1 MKRKS
6 MLPTPVDL
14 TLDEIQSRFGT
25 DEKARQYLEEIRWPN
40 SVVCPHCKN
49 ADQKR
54 IWEIQSNEAAKIRAG
69 LYQCA
74 ECKKQ
79 FTVTVGT
86 IFEDSHIP
94 LRKWLVA
101 WYLLCSSKKGISSL
115 QIQRM
120 LGLGSYRTALFMM
133 HRIRYALAHPGFTG
147 MLKGVV
153 EVDETFVGGKTTGQ
167 GKQGRKTTGNK
178 SCVVSLVERGG
189 NARSLVL
196 DRVTGQS
203 LRNAIME
210 HVQDGSVVVTD
221 DYFGYR
227 GMPKIFTHKTV
238 KHSANEYLR
247 KEKGLNVHTNTV
259 ESKFSLLKRGIIG
272 TFHQVSKK
280 HLPLYLAEFDH
291 RFNHRK
297 STDGERTVSAL
308 KCAEGKRSDAQATK
322 TGLEKMTNKPTVGVG
337 PTPPSQ
343 TECFSRIN

>member
-1 MKRKS
+1 
-6 MLPTPVDL
+6 MLPTPEDL

-25 DEKARQYLEEIRWPN
+25 DERARRYLEEIRWPDG
-40 SVVCPHCKN
+40 VVCPHCKN
-49 ADQKR
+49 ANQKR
-54 IWEIQSNEAAKIRAG
+54 IWEIKASATAKIRAG

-133 HRIRYALAHPGFTG
+133 HRIRYALAQPVFTDY
-147 MLKGVV
+147 LKGTV
-153 EVDETFVGGKTTGQ
+153 EVDETYIGGRHRGRQ
-167 GKQGRKTTGNK
+167 GFKGNK
-178 SCVVSLVERGG
+178 TCVVSLVERGG
-189 NARSLVL
+189 RGRSFVL
-196 DRVTGQS
+196 DRVTAGN
-203 LRNAIME
+203 LHRKIDE
-210 HVQDGSVVVTD
+210 HVVEGSIVVTD
-221 DYFGYR
+221 DYYGYR
-227 GMPKIFTHKTV
+227 KMPPVYDHKSV
-238 KHSANEYLR
+238 KHSAKEYVR
-247 KEKGLNVHTNTV
+247 KERDFKVHTNTV

-297 STDGERTVSAL
+297 VTDGERTVAAL
-308 KCAEGKRSDAQATK
+308 KTAEGKRLT
-322 TGLEKMTNKPTVGVG
+322 LKPLKRGTA
-337 PTPPSQ
+337 
-343 TECFSRIN
+343 

>member
-1 MKRKS
+1 
-6 MLPTPVDL
+6 MLPTPSDL
-14 TLDEIQSRFGT
+14 TLDEIQQRFGT
-25 DEKARQYLEEIRWPN
+25 DENARRYLEEIRWPN
-40 SVVCPHCKN
+40 GVVCPHCKN

-54 IWEIQSNEAAKIRAG
+54 IWEIQANDAAKIRAG

-101 WYLLCSSKKGISSL
+101 WYLLCSSKKGMSSL

-133 HRIRYALAHPGFTG
+133 HRIRYALAHPAFTG

-153 EVDETFVGGKTTGQ
+153 EVDETYVGGKTHGRGTGK
-167 GKQGRKTTGNK
+167 GTPNKT
-178 SCVVSLVERGG
+178 CVVSLVERGG
-189 NARSLVL
+189 NARSFVL
-196 DRVTGQS
+196 DRITGQN
-203 LRNAIME
+203 LKGAIMQ

-227 GMPKIFTHKTV
+227 PMPKIFTHKPV
-238 KHSANEYLR
+238 KHSAKEYAR
-247 KEKGLNVHTNTV
+247 KEGDFTVHTNTV

-291 RFNHRK
+291 RFNHRDV
-297 STDGERTVSAL
+297 TDGERTVSAL
-308 KCAEGKRSDAQATK
+308 KMAEGKRLT
-322 TGLEKMTNKPTVGVG
+322 LKPLKNRGK
-337 PTPPSQ
+337 
-343 TECFSRIN
+343 

>member
-40 SVVCPHCKN
+40 GVVCPHCKN
-49 ADQKR
+49 ADHKR
-54 IWEIQSNEAAKIRAG
+54 IWEIKENPEKKIRAG
-69 LYQCA
+69 LYHCA
-74 ECKKQ
+74 ECGKQ

-133 HRIRYALAHPGFTG
+133 HRIRYALAHPAFTG

-153 EVDETFVGGKTTGQ
+153 EVDETYVGGKATGM
-167 GKQGRKTTGNK
+167 GKKGRCVSGNK
-178 SCVVSLVERGG
+178 TCVVSLVERGG
-189 NARSLVL
+189 NSRSFVL
-196 DRVTGQS
+196 DRITGQTLKS
-203 LRNAIME
+203 AIMD

-227 GMPKIFTHKTV
+227 GIPKIFRHKTV
-238 KHSANEYLR
+238 KHGAKEYWR
-247 KEKGLNVHTNTV
+247 KEKDLDVHTNTV
-259 ESKFSLLKRGIIG
+259 ESKFSLLKRGIVG

-297 STDGERTVSAL
+297 DTDGARTVSAL
-308 KCAEGKRSDAQATK
+308 KLAEGKRLT
-322 TGLEKMTNKPTVGVG
+322 LKPLKQNL
-337 PTPPSQ
+337 PK
-343 TECFSRIN
+343 

>member
-1 MKRKS
+1 

-25 DEKARQYLEEIRWPN
+25 DEKARRYLEEIRWP
-40 SVVCPHCKN
+40 SGVVCPHCKN
-49 ADQKR
+49 AEHKR
-54 IWEIQSNEAAKIRAG
+54 IWEIKENPDKKIRAG
-69 LYQCA
+69 LYHCA

-133 HRIRYALAHPGFTG
+133 HRIRYALAHPAFTG
-147 MLKGVV
+147 MLKGTV
-153 EVDETFVGGKTTGQ
+153 EVDETYLGGRQKGY
-167 GKQGRKTTGNK
+167 GYKNLKKK

-189 NARSLVL
+189 NAHSIVL
-196 DRVTGQS
+196 DRVTGQN
-203 LRNAIME
+203 LKKAIMD

-221 DYFGYR
+221 DFMGYR
-227 GMPKIFTHKTV
+227 NLPKIFTHKSV
-238 KHSANEYLR
+238 KHSADEYVR
-247 KEKGLNVHTNTV
+247 REKDMDVHTNTV
-259 ESKFSLLKRGIIG
+259 ESKFSLLKRGIVG

-297 STDGERTVSAL
+297 STDGARTVSAL
-308 KCAEGKRSDAQATK
+308 KCAEGKRLTYK
-322 TGLEKMTNKPTVGVG
+322 
-337 PTPPSQ
+337 
-343 TECFSRIN
+343 

>member
-40 SVVCPHCKN
+40 GVVCPHCKN

-54 IWEIQSNEAAKIRAG
+54 IWEIKSNDAAKIRAG

-133 HRIRYALAHPGFTG
+133 HRIRYAISHPSFTG
-147 MLKGVV
+147 MLKGTV
-153 EVDETFVGGKTTGQ
+153 EVDETYVGGKTR
-167 GKQGRKTTGNK
+167 GKGSSKLGNK
-178 SCVVSLVERGG
+178 TCVVSLVERGG
-189 NARSLVL
+189 NARSFVL
-196 DRVTGQS
+196 DRITGQNLKS
-203 LRNAIME
+203 AIME
-210 HVQDGSVVVTD
+210 HVQDGSVVCTD

-227 GMPKIFTHKTV
+227 PMPKIFTHKAV
-238 KHSANEYLR
+238 KHSAYEYAR
-247 KEKGLNVHTNTV
+247 KEGDFTAHTNTV

-308 KCAEGKRSDAQATK
+308 KMAEGRRLT
-322 TGLEKMTNKPTVGVG
+322 LKPLKKA
-337 PTPPSQ
+337 
-343 TECFSRIN
+343 

>member
-14 TLDEIQSRFGT
+14 TLDEIQSHFGT
-25 DEKARQYLEEIRWPN
+25 DEKARRYLEEIRWPN
-40 SVVCPHCKN
+40 GFVCPHCKN
-49 ADQKR
+49 SDQKR
-54 IWEIQSNEAAKIRAG
+54 IWEIKGNPEKEIRAG
-69 LYQCA
+69 LYHCA

-133 HRIRYALAHPGFTG
+133 HRIRYVLAHPTFAG
-147 MLKGVV
+147 MLSGTV
-153 EVDETFVGGKTTGQ
+153 EIDETYIGGKAKNVGRGSKK
-167 GKQGRKTTGNK
+167 GKT
-178 SCVVSLVERGG
+178 CVVSLVERGG

-196 DRVTGQS
+196 DRVTSANLHG
-203 LRNAIME
+203 AIME
-210 HVQDGSVVVTD
+210 HVQDGSTVCTD
-221 DYFGYR
+221 DFLGYR
-227 GMPKIFTHKTV
+227 NMPKIFTHKAV
-238 KHSANEYLR
+238 KHSAEEYVR
-247 KEKGLNVHTNTV
+247 KEKGFNVHTNTV

-308 KCAEGKRSDAQATK
+308 KMAEGKRLT
-322 TGLEKMTNKPTVGVG
+322 LKPLKSG
-337 PTPPSQ
+337 
-343 TECFSRIN
+343 IAKDKK